1 MRHVPRALHDGRM
14 DAAFFARMENIL
26 HLYGLP
32 YNPDRPLLVF
42 DERPCFLIG
51 DVLTPIPME
60 AGHPKPE
67 HYEYAKN
74 GSCTVFL
81 AFEPATGRRW
91 VKARTARQVL
101 SCEQEVFE
109 KRSGLE
115 YAKFMQYVS
124 DQFKDVEKIVLV
136 QDNLSTHSMNSFY
149 SQLKPD
155 LAFKLVQKFE
165 FHFTP
170 VKSSWLNMAEL
181 ELSALSRQCLNRRI
195 GSMVELEREVK
206 AWVRARNK
214 ARVTEKSRF
223 CGRAVQ
229 SMKPLLEH
237 HR

>member
-1 MRHVPRALHDGRM
+1 M
-14 DAAFFARMENIL
+14 DAAFFARMEDIL
-26 HLYGLP
+26 HLYSLP
-32 YNPDRPLLVF
+32 YNPKRPLVVF

-60 AGHPKPE
+60 AGMPKRE

-81 AFEPATGRRW
+81 AFEPYTGRRW
-91 VKARTARQVL
+91 VK
-101 SCEQEVFE
+101 VFE

-124 DQFKDVEKIVLV
+124 DQFKDVEKIMLV
-136 QDNLSTHSMNSFY
+136 QDNLSTHSTSSFY
-149 SQLKPD
+149 SHLKPD
-155 LAFKLVQKFE
+155 PAFKLAQRFE

-195 GSMVELEREVK
+195 GRMAELEREVK

-214 ARVTEKSRF
+214 ACVKVDWQFSIGLAREKF
-223 CGRAVQ
+223 AAKYPVITN
-229 SMKPLLEH
+229 
-237 HR
+237 

>member
-1 MRHVPRALHDGRM
+1 MVFQVEAS
-14 DAAFFARMENIL
+14 IL
-26 HLYGLP
+26 DLYQVVL
-32 YNPDRPLLVF
+32 N
-42 DERPCFLIG
+42 G

-60 AGHPKPE
+60 AGMPKRE

-81 AFEPATGRRW
+81 AFEPGTGRRW
-91 VKARTARQVL
+91 VK
-101 SCEQEVFE
+101 VF
-109 KRSGLE
+109 KQRSGLE
-115 YAKFMQYVS
+115 YARFMHYIS

-136 QDNLSTHSMNSFY
+136 QDNLSTHSMSSFY
-149 SQLKPD
+149 SHLKPD

-195 GSMVELEREVK
+195 GSMAELEREVK

-214 ARVTEKSRF
+214 AGVTVDWQFSIKLAREKF
-223 CGRAVQ
+223 AAKYPVVT
-229 SMKPLLEH
+229 H
-237 HR
+237 

>member
-1 MRHVPRALHDGRM
+1 M
-14 DAAFFARMENIL
+14 DAAFFARMEDIL
-26 HLYGLP
+26 HLYSLP
-32 YNPDRPLLVF
+32 YNPKRPLIVF

-60 AGHPKPE
+60 AGHPKRE

-81 AFEPATGRRW
+81 AFEPATGQRW
-91 VKARTARQVL
+91 VK
-101 SCEQEVFE
+101 VFE

-124 DQFKDVEKIVLV
+124 DQFKDAEKIVLV

-149 SQLKPD
+149 SHLKPD

-195 GSMVELEREVK
+195 GSMAELEREVK
-206 AWVRARNK
+206 AWVQARNK
-214 ARVTEKSRF
+214 ARVTVDWQFSIGLAREKF
-223 CGRAVQ
+223 AA
-229 SMKPLLEH
+229 KYPKLTN
-237 HR
+237 

>member
-1 MRHVPRALHDGRM
+1 M
-14 DAAFFARMENIL
+14 DPAFFARMEDIL

-32 YNPDRPLLVF
+32 YNPNRPLLVF

-60 AGHPKPE
+60 AGHPKRE

-81 AFEPATGRRW
+81 AFEPATGQRW
-91 VKARTARQVL
+91 VK
-101 SCEQEVFE
+101 VFE

-149 SQLKPD
+149 SHLKPD
-155 LAFKLVQKFE
+155 VAFRLVQKFE

-195 GSMVELEREVK
+195 GRMAELEREVK

-214 ARVTEKSRF
+214 ACVKVDWQFSIGLAREKF
-223 CGRAVQ
+223 AAKYP
-229 SMKPLLEH
+229 MITN
-237 HR
+237 

>member
-1 MRHVPRALHDGRM
+1 M
-14 DAAFFARMENIL
+14 DAAFFARMEDVL

-32 YNPDRPLLVF
+32 YNPKRPLLVF

-60 AGHPKPE
+60 AGMPKRE

-81 AFEPATGRRW
+81 AFEPATGQRW
-91 VKARTARQVL
+91 VK
-101 SCEQEVFE
+101 VFE

-124 DQFKDVEKIVLV
+124 DQFKTVEKIVLV
-136 QDNLSTHSMNSFY
+136 QDNLSTHNTSSFY
-149 SQLKPD
+149 SHLKPD
-155 LAFKLVQKFE
+155 VAFKLVQRPKPVRCWCWVKKKFE

-181 ELSALSRQCLNRRI
+181 ELSVLSRQCLNRRI
-195 GSMVELEREVK
+195 GSMAELERAVK

-214 ARVTEKSRF
+214 ARVTVDWQFSIKLAREKF
-223 CGRAVQ
+223 AAKYPVITN
-229 SMKPLLEH
+229 
-237 HR
+237 

>member
-1 MRHVPRALHDGRM
+1 M
-14 DAAFFARMENIL
+14 DAAFFARMEDIL

-42 DERPCFLIG
+42 DERPCFLIS
-51 DVLTPIPME
+51 DVLIPIPME
-60 AGHPKPE
+60 AGHPKRE

-81 AFEPATGRRW
+81 AFEPATGQRW
-91 VKARTARQVL
+91 VK
-101 SCEQEVFE
+101 VFE

-124 DQFKDVEKIVLV
+124 DHFKDVEKIVLV
-136 QDNLSTHSMNSFY
+136 QDNLSTHNTSSFY
-149 SQLKPD
+149 SHLKPD
-155 LAFKLVQKFE
+155 PAFKLAQKFE

-195 GSMVELEREVK
+195 GSLAELEREVK

-214 ARVTEKSRF
+214 AQVTVDWQFSIKLAREKF
-223 CGRAVQ
+223 AA
-229 SMKPLLEH
+229 KYPKLTN
-237 HR
+237 

>member
-1 MRHVPRALHDGRM
+1 M
-14 DAAFFARMENIL
+14 DAAFFARMEDIL

-32 YNPDRPLLVF
+32 YNPNRPLLVF

-60 AGHPKPE
+60 AGMPKRE

-81 AFEPATGRRW
+81 AFEPATGQRW
-91 VKARTARQVL
+91 VK
-101 SCEQEVFE
+101 VFE
-109 KRSGLE
+109 KRTGFE
-115 YAKFMQYVS
+115 YAKFMQYIS
-124 DQFKDVEKIVLV
+124 DQFKDAEKVVLV
-136 QDNLSTHSMNSFY
+136 QDNLATHSMNSFY
-149 SQLKPD
+149 SHLKPAA
-155 LAFKLVQKFE
+155 AFKLVQKFE

-195 GSMVELEREVK
+195 EGMVELEGEVK

-214 ARVTEKSRF
+214 ACVTVDWQFSIGLAREKF
-223 CGRAVQ
+223 AA
-229 SMKPLLEH
+229 KYPAITN
-237 HR
+237 

>member
-1 MRHVPRALHDGRM
+1 M
-14 DAAFFARMENIL
+14 DAAFFARMEDIL
-26 HLYGLP
+26 HLYSLP
-32 YNPDRPLLVF
+32 YNPKRPLIVF

-60 AGHPKPE
+60 AGHPKRE

-81 AFEPATGRRW
+81 AFEPATGQRW
-91 VKARTARQVL
+91 VK
-101 SCEQEVFE
+101 VFE

-149 SQLKPD
+149 SHLKPD

-195 GSMVELEREVK
+195 GSMAELEREVK
-206 AWVRARNK
+206 AWVQARNK
-214 ARVTEKSRF
+214 ARVTVDWQFSIGLAREKF
-223 CGRAVQ
+223 AA
-229 SMKPLLEH
+229 KYPKLTN
-237 HR
+237 

>member
-14 DAAFFARMENIL
+14 DAAFFARMEDIL

-32 YNPDRPLLVF
+32 YNPKRPLLVF

-60 AGHPKPE
+60 AGHPKRE

-81 AFEPATGRRW
+81 AFEPGTGRRW
-91 VKARTARQVL
+91 VK
-101 SCEQEVFE
+101 VFE
-109 KRSGLE
+109 TRSGLE
-115 YAKFMQYVS
+115 YAKFMQYIS

-149 SQLKPD
+149 SHLKPD

-214 ARVTEKSRF
+214 ARVTVDWQFSIKLAREKF
-223 CGRAVQ
+223 AAKYPVIT
-229 SMKPLLEH
+229 H
-237 HR
+237 

>member
-1 MRHVPRALHDGRM
+1 M
-14 DAAFFARMENIL
+14 DAAFFARMEDVL
-26 HLYGLP
+26 HLYSLP
-32 YNPDRPLLVF
+32 YNPKRPLLVF

-60 AGHPKPE
+60 SGMPKRE

-81 AFEPATGRRW
+81 AFEPATGQRW
-91 VKARTARQVL
+91 VK
-101 SCEQEVFE
+101 VFE
-109 KRSGLE
+109 KRTGLE
-115 YAKFMQYVS
+115 YAKFMQYIS

-149 SQLKPD
+149 SHLKPD
-155 LAFKLVQKFE
+155 VAFKLVQKFE

-195 GSMVELEREVK
+195 GSMAELEREVK

-214 ARVTEKSRF
+214 ARVTVDWQFSIKLAREKF
-223 CGRAVQ
+223 AAKYPVITN
-229 SMKPLLEH
+229 
-237 HR
+237 

>member
-1 MRHVPRALHDGRM
+1 M
-14 DAAFFARMENIL
+14 DAAFFLALNQHLTGLGRFARMEDIL
-26 HLYGLP
+26 HLYSLP
-32 YNPDRPLLVF
+32 YNPKRPLIVF

-60 AGHPKPE
+60 AGHPKRE

-81 AFEPATGRRW
+81 AFEPATGQRW
-91 VKARTARQVL
+91 VK
-101 SCEQEVFE
+101 VFE

-149 SQLKPD
+149 SHLKPD

-170 VKSSWLNMAEL
+170 VKSSWLNMRPRPSGASWGQEGGTRV
-181 ELSALSRQCLNRRI
+181 ECAFEAVFESADWEY
-195 GSMVELEREVK
+195 G
-206 AWVRARNK
+206 
-214 ARVTEKSRF
+214 
-223 CGRAVQ
+223 
-229 SMKPLLEH
+229 
-237 HR
+237 

>member
-1 MRHVPRALHDGRM
+1 M
-14 DAAFFARMENIL
+14 DAAFFARMEDIL
-26 HLYGLP
+26 HLYSLP
-32 YNPDRPLLVF
+32 YNPKRPLIVF

-60 AGHPKPE
+60 AGHPKRE

-81 AFEPATGRRW
+81 AFEPATGQRW
-91 VKARTARQVL
+91 VK
-101 SCEQEVFE
+101 VFE

-149 SQLKPD
+149 SHLKPD

-195 GSMVELEREVK
+195 GSMAELEREVK
-206 AWVRARNK
+206 AWVQARNK
-214 ARVTEKSRF
+214 ARVTVDWQFSIGLAREKF
-223 CGRAVQ
+223 AA
-229 SMKPLLEH
+229 KYPKLIN
-237 HR
+237 